1 MDPRPRSFGVLLLA
15 PRRSAVVVH
24 TTESHL
30 QLYPVNV
37 KFRIRWAVGP
47 PATWALQTYLVNGSD
62 NPLRGSH
69 ALFCTRLIQSAALAR
84 RLSLRLQRRKEA
96 LCASRTMCE
105 RRRERLR
112 TAESIASMRWSL
124 TQRPESSAG
133 ASRGDGELQASL
145 SRSCAQNTTHA
156 AEQPRGAGDAA
167 PLPKSCVPLSPQLA
181 TSSASLQSPR
191 LSFECVGSM
200 LKKQRAPRRP
210 QGQYLRH

>member
-1 MDPRPRSFGVLLLA
+1 MPSGPRHFDY
-15 PRRSAVVVH
+15 VH
-24 TTESHL
+24 GKRTG
-30 QLYPVNV
+30 NV
-37 KFRIRWAVGP
+37 SYVFPCQK
-47 PATWALQTYLVNGSD
+47 D
-62 NPLRGSH
+62 NICVIHKCAG
-69 ALFCTRLIQSAALAR
+69 LAR
-84 RLSLRLQRRKEA
+84 RSSSRLQRRKEA
-96 LCASRTMCE
+96 LCTSRTMCE

-124 TQRPESSAG
+124 MQRPESSAG

-167 PLPKSCVPLSPQLA
+167 PLPKPCVPLSPQLA